1 MNDLEQKLYARG
13 LENLYGSVLLGD
25 DRALNYIENL
35 VYLTRE
41 LAAPALYR
49 LPVAEDAAFIQGFC
63 LACWPDIRFRIRLEG
78 AVNDRQILRRQ
89 LSGPVCYRLL
99 KLERHGKIP
108 EELVVWQEDGRVCYR
123 LESGGHVCAQGAA
136 ADEQD

>member
-25 DRALNYIENL
+25 DRALGHIENL

-41 LAAPALYR
+41 LAAPALSR
-49 LPVAEDAAFIQGFC
+49 LSVAEDAAFIQGFC
-63 LACWPDIRFRIRLEG
+63 LACWPDVRFRIRLEG
-78 AVNDRQILRRQ
+78 VVNGRQVLRRQ
-89 LSGPVCYRLL
+89 LSGPVCYQLL

-123 LESGGHVCAQGAA
+123 LENGGRICAQEAVS
-136 ADEQD
+136 DEQD